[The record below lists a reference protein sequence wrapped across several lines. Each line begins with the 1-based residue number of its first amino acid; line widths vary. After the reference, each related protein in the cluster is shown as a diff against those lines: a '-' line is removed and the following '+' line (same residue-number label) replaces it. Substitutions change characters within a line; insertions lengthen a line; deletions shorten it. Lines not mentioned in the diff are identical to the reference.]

1 MKARYVVA
9 VLLCVI
15 AVVWM
20 VSLLQ
25 RNVVFFKTVSEAV
38 ADRSDDGSRTMRIGG
53 GVVPGSI
60 DRRGDGVDFSLTE
73 GGTTVSVRHT
83 GSEPQLFE
91 DCAPVVAE
99 GHWEERG
106 GRTFV
111 SSRLLIKHD
120 NDYEAPPSGASG
132 SNCPDDPIE

>member
-1 MKARYVVA
+1 MKARYIVAAVLCVVA
-9 VLLCVI
+9 I
-15 AVVWM
+15 GWM

-38 ADRSDDGSRTMRIGG
+38 DDRMSDGTRTMRIGG

-60 DRRGDGVDFSLTE
+60 DRRDDGVDFSLTE
-73 GGTTVSVRHT
+73 GGVTVNVRHT

-99 GHWEERG
+99 GRWTEG
-106 GRTFV
+106 GKPRFV

-132 SNCPDDPIE
+132 PACPADPIE